1 MREGEKPWREL
12 KERQSEVFQKE
23 DCRPHKEWTGGAGEG
38 GQMTSRRGRALLHIF
53 ASKRVVVGVE
63 AVGVEGLVGTEA

>member
-1 MREGEKPWREL
+1 
-12 KERQSEVFQKE
+12 
-23 DCRPHKEWTGGAGEG
+23 
-38 GQMTSRRGRALLHIF
+38 MTSRRGRALLHIF